1 MDESKR
7 CALVNTIKLFGFGT
21 LREYYELKNGAES
34 SSGEGG
40 SGGVWTLTDA
50 QLEKLRMLSV
60 VTVVRQFYQ
69 TKRQQEQEGG
79 ADVEMVDSSNDI
91 TTTSSA
97 EEHTL
102 SIPYEL
108 LATELQITSNSD
120 NDNSDNNNN
129 NVLMRQL
136 EDVLIQCVYSNI
148 ISGKLDQA
156 TKSFIV
162 DSHLSLG
169 MKGGGDSV
177 ADEAN
182 STTVHGSLLSRDID
196 TTTPISTSTSIKS
209 MISQLTS
216 FLSSSNTLLVQLEN
230 LEKISVVTRNED
242 EKRWRNVEKKME
254 KKGGGGSG
262 VGRELENWEI
272 GHPKQLS
279 FTDSAAAAAAAA
291 AAASGGG
298 ERKVKRSRGV
308 DVREK

>member
-21 LREYYELKNGAES
+21 LREYYELKND
-34 SSGEGG
+34 SGEGGEG

-69 TKRQQEQEGG
+69 TKRQQKEEQEGG
-79 ADVEMVDSSNDI
+79 ADVEMMDSG
-91 TTTSSA
+91 TTAAAASSSG

-102 SIPYEL
+102 SIPYDL
-108 LATELQITSNSD
+108 LVTELQITSNDS
-120 NDNSDNNNN
+120 NNNN
-129 NVLMRQL
+129 AYNNVMMRQL

-162 DSHLSLG
+162 DSHLLLG
-169 MKGGGDSV
+169 MKGGGDSS
-177 ADEAN
+177 ADYEAN
-182 STTVHGSLLSRDID
+182 STTTVHGSLLSRDID
-196 TTTPISTSTSIKS
+196 TTTPISTSASIKS

-216 FLSSSNTLLVQLEN
+216 FLTSSNTLLVQLEN

-254 KKGGGGSG
+254 KKGGSGGG
-262 VGRELENWEI
+262 GRELENWEI

-279 FTDSAAAAAAAA
+279 FADSGAASAA
-291 AAASGGG
+291 SGGGGG
-298 ERKVKRSRGV
+298 ERKVKRSRGGHTMGG
-308 DVREK
+308 R

>member
-1 MDESKR
+1 
-7 CALVNTIKLFGFGT
+7 
-21 LREYYELKNGAES
+21 
-34 SSGEGG
+34 
-40 SGGVWTLTDA
+40 
-50 QLEKLRMLSV
+50 MLSV

-69 TKRQQEQEGG
+69 TKQQQKEQGG
-79 ADVEMVDSSNDI
+79 ADVEMMDSS
-91 TTTSSA
+91 TAAAATSSSA

-108 LATELQITSNSD
+108 LAKELQITSNSD
-120 NDNSDNNNN
+120 NGNSNDNNNN
-129 NVLMRQL
+129 VMMRQL

-169 MKGGGDSV
+169 MKGGGDSA
-177 ADEAN
+177 ADETS

-254 KKGGGGSG
+254 KKSGGGSG
-262 VGRELENWEI
+262 IGGGRELENWEI
-272 GHPKQLS
+272 GHPKQLAD
-279 FTDSAAAAAAAA
+279 FAA
-291 AAASGGG
+291 AAASGGGGGGAGG
-298 ERKVKRSRGV
+298 ERKVKRSRGGHTMGG
-308 DVREK
+308 R

>member
-21 LREYYELKNGAES
+21 LREYYELKNAS
-34 SSGEGG
+34 SEGGG

-69 TKRQQEQEGG
+69 TKQQQQQQQQQGG
-79 ADVEMVDSSNDI
+79 ADVEMMDSSSS
-91 TTTSSA
+91 TAAATASSA

-102 SIPYEL
+102 SIPYDL
-108 LATELQITSNSD
+108 LAKELQITSSD
-120 NDNSDNNNN
+120 NDNNSDNNN
-129 NVLMRQL
+129 VMMRQL

-169 MKGGGDSV
+169 VKGGGDSA

-254 KKGGGGSG
+254 KKGGSS
-262 VGRELENWEI
+262 GRELENWEI
-272 GHPKQLS
+272 GHPKQLAD
-279 FTDSAAAAAAAA
+279 FAA
-291 AAASGGG
+291 AAASGGGGGGAGG
-298 ERKVKRSRGV
+298 ERKVKRSRGGHTMGG
-308 DVREK
+308 R